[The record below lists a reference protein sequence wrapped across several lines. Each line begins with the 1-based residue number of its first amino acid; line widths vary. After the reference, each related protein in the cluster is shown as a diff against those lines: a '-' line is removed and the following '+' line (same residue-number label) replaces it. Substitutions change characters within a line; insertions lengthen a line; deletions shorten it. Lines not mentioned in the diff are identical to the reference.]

1 MVTNICIIKKS
12 YLYWLAEI
20 WFCLYIITVITIINI
35 KEMIVRATFV
45 NNDNINNCKSI
56 SSNIL
61 HHLAFFCEI
70 KMATTFYFSLFSNKN
85 YIL

>member
-1 MVTNICIIKKS
+1 
-12 YLYWLAEI
+12 
-20 WFCLYIITVITIINI
+20 
-35 KEMIVRATFV
+35 MIVRVTFV

-85 YIL
+85 YILYISNCQDFSKRLFQKQTQLNTFKCRLLIYIRYTIKC

>member
-1 MVTNICIIKKS
+1 
-12 YLYWLAEI
+12 
-20 WFCLYIITVITIINI
+20 
-35 KEMIVRATFV
+35 MIVRATFV

-70 KMATTFYFSLFSNKN
+70 KMATTFYFSLFSLPIIYFIVLIVNSFETFVYILKAYKN
-85 YIL
+85 Y